1 MGSDFVRPS
10 QRQLGIFRGVAK
22 NETEFF
28 LSLHIPTAWCRS
40 TLLCYDRQHGD
51 RLFRSDAGL
60 VERLEN
66 LGGGRVKETE
76 KRMVDLSVR

>member
-1 MGSDFVRPS
+1 MAIQHFVA
-10 QRQLGIFRGVAK
+10 LAGNK
-22 NETEFF
+22 TKFF
-28 LSLHIPTAWCRS
+28 ASLHILTAWCRS

-66 LGGGRVKETE
+66 LGGGRVTETE